1 MNVFPFIRHDG
12 FDAVAA
18 YRENR
23 PITVREFCADV
34 AGLSQALPARAY
46 VVNLCADRYRFAV
59 AFGAALSRSQI
70 SLMLPNK
77 TPALLDQIAAQ
88 YPDVYC
94 LSDMDFTANAIPV
107 MAYPETLPS
116 AEASPEIPVFPA
128 KQLAAI
134 VFTSGST
141 GAPVPNAKLWGALV
155 ESALAAG
162 AGLGVASMPGA
173 VLVGTVPPQHM
184 YGFESTVLLALQHGL
199 AVYAGKP
206 FYPADIY
213 ACLEKLP
220 PPRML
225 VTTPIHLRAL
235 LADEAAHAAAEFV
248 LCATAPL
255 VPQLAVAAEAR
266 FGAPL
271 YEIYGCSEAG
281 QVAQRRTA
289 ANEEWRCFQ
298 GIALRQDDAGT
309 WAGGVPIP
317 TDILLN
323 DVIELRASD
332 RFLLHGRTAD
342 LVNIAGK
349 RTSLAHLNYHLNSIA
364 GVRDGVFVMPPD
376 DQGAVTRLVAF
387 VVAPGLKPQD
397 IIRELRRR
405 IDAAFMPRPLR
416 LVESLPR
423 NSTGKLP
430 QEAVEK
436 LAAEFAER

>member
-1 MNVFPFIRHDG
+1 MTHFPFVRHG
-12 FDAVAA
+12 GPDAVLA

-34 AGLSQALPARAY
+34 AALSRALPARAY
-46 VVNLCADRYRFAV
+46 VINLCADRYRFAV
-59 AFGAALSRSQI
+59 AFGAALSRGQV

-77 TPALLDQIAAQ
+77 TPTLLGQIAAR
-88 YPDVYC
+88 YPDLYC
-94 LSDMDFTANAIPV
+94 LTDQEFAGDGIPV
-107 MAYPETLPS
+107 MAYPETLP
-116 AEASPEIPVFPA
+116 AQPAALEIPSFPA
-128 KQLAAI
+128 DQMAACI
-134 VFTSGST
+134 FTSGST
-141 GAPVPNAKLWGALV
+141 GAPVPTAKSWGTLAQ
-155 ESALAAG
+155 SALAAG

-199 AVYAGKP
+199 ALHAGQP
-206 FYPADIY
+206 FYPADVY
-213 ACLEKLP
+213 ACLESLP

-235 LADEAAHAAAEFV
+235 LADEEAKAAAEFV

-255 VPQLAVAAEAR
+255 VPQLAVEAEKR
-266 FGAPL
+266 FGVPL

-289 ANEEWRCFQ
+289 TSEEWRCFH
-298 GIALRQDDAGT
+298 GITLRQDDSGT
-309 WAGGVPIP
+309 WVNGAPIP
-317 TDILLN
+317 AETLLN
-323 DVIELRASD
+323 DVIELRSSSS
-332 RFLLHGRTAD
+332 FLLHGRMAD
-342 LVNIAGK
+342 LINIAGK
-349 RTSLAHLNYHLNSIA
+349 RTSLAHLNYHLNSIP
-364 GVRDGVFVMPPD
+364 GVRDGVFVPPPD

-387 VVAPGLKPQD
+387 VVAPGLEPAA

-405 IDAAFMPRPLR
+405 IDAAFIPRPLH

-430 QEAVEK
+430 QEAIAK

>member
-1 MNVFPFIRHDG
+1 MKHFPFVRHG
-12 FDAVAA
+12 GPDAVLA

-34 AGLSQALPARAY
+34 AALSRALPARAH
-46 VVNLCADRYRFAV
+46 VINLCADRYRFAV
-59 AFGAALSRSQI
+59 AFGAALSRGQV

-77 TPALLDQIAAQ
+77 TPALLGQIAAR

-94 LSDMDFTANAIPV
+94 LADREFAAGDIPV
-107 MAYPETLPS
+107 MAYPETLPPNS
-116 AEASPEIPVFPA
+116 DAPEIPAFPA
-128 KQLAAI
+128 DRLAAC

-141 GAPVPNAKLWGALV
+141 GAPVPTEKCWGTLA

-162 AGLGVASMPGA
+162 AGLGVAALPGA

-199 AVYAGKP
+199 ALYAGQP
-206 FYPADIY
+206 FYPADVH
-213 ACLEKLP
+213 ACLEALP

-235 LADEAAHAAAEFV
+235 LADETAKAAAEFV

-255 VPQLAVAAEAR
+255 APQLAVEAEER

-298 GIALRQDDAGT
+298 GIALRQDDSGT
-309 WAGGVPIP
+309 WAKGAPIP
-317 TDILLN
+317 AETLLN
-323 DVIELRASD
+323 DVIELRSSS

-349 RTSLAHLNYHLNSIA
+349 RTSLAHLNYHLNSIP
-364 GVRDGVFVMPPD
+364 GVRDGVFVVPDD
-376 DQGAVTRLVAF
+376 DQGAVTRLFAF
-387 VVAPGLKPQD
+387 VVAPGLEPQA
-397 IIRELRRR
+397 ILRELRRR
-405 IDAAFMPRPLR
+405 IDAAFMPRPLH
-416 LVESLPR
+416 LVQFLPR

-430 QEAVEK
+430 QEAIAK

>member
-1 MNVFPFIRHDG
+1 MSVFSFIRHEG
-12 FDAVAA
+12 PDAVAA

-23 PITVREFCADV
+23 PITVREFCADI
-34 AGLSQALPARAY
+34 AALARALPARAH
-46 VVNLCADRYRFAV
+46 VVNLCADRYRFAA
-59 AFGAALSRSQI
+59 AFCAALSRGQI
-70 SLMLPNK
+70 SLMPPNK
-77 TPALLDQIAAQ
+77 TPAMLAQIAAR

-94 LSDMDFTANAIPV
+94 LTDTDFDAGDIPV
-107 MAYPETLPS
+107 MKFPETLPA
-116 AEASPEIPVFPA
+116 AEASPEVPAFPA
-128 KQLAAI
+128 GQLAAI

-141 GAPVPNAKLWGALV
+141 GAPVPNAKPWGALV

-162 AGLGVASMPGA
+162 AGLGVASLPGA

-199 AVYAGKP
+199 ALHAGKP

-213 ACLEKLP
+213 ACLEALP

-225 VTTPIHLRAL
+225 VTTPVHLRAL
-235 LADEAAHAAAEFV
+235 LADETAPAAAEFV

-255 VPQLAVAAEAR
+255 APQLAAAAEAR

-281 QVAQRRTA
+281 QVAQRRTSA
-289 ANEEWRCFQ
+289 SAEWRCFQ
-298 GIALRQDDAGT
+298 GITLRQDDAGT
-309 WAGGVPIP
+309 WASGVPVP
-317 TDILLN
+317 AEVLLN

-332 RFLLHGRTAD
+332 RFLLHGRTSD

-364 GVRDGVFVMPPD
+364 GVRDGVFVAPPD
-376 DQGAVTRLVAF
+376 DQGAVARLTAF
-387 VVAPGLKPQD
+387 VVAPGLKPRE

-405 IDAAFMPRPLR
+405 IDAAFIPRPLH

-430 QEAVEK
+430 QEAIAK
-436 LAAEFAER
+436 MAAEFAER